1 MPESTY
7 LICKYFSG
15 CRYTEEDLFLKM
27 SEEDKVT
34 LNFGAEYGSVY
45 EQFVRLNI
53 ACPRRYLEE
62 GMEHIR
68 NSLANK

>member
-1 MPESTY
+1 MRDEA
-7 LICKYFSG
+7 
-15 CRYTEEDLFLKM
+15 
-27 SEEDKVT
+27 KVA
-34 LNFGAEYGSVY
+34 LNFGAEYGSGY